1 MATEGGLQRAIG
13 GRMLVVFIVGD
24 ILGAGIYALVG
35 KLSGH
40 VGGAVWLP
48 LVIGFAV
55 AALTAGSYAE
65 LVGKYP
71 RAAGAALYTH
81 RAFGKPFFTFLVA
94 FAVLMSGVASA
105 SAAAIA
111 FGGQYLQQLVTAP
124 PMLAALG
131 FLAVITLINF
141 IGISH
146 SVRDRKS
153 VV

>member
-1 MATEGGLQRAIG
+1 MADGGLHRAIS

-35 KLSGH
+35 KLAGH

-48 LVIGFAV
+48 LAIGFVV

-81 RAFGKPFFTFLVA
+81 RAWRRPFVTFLVA
-94 FAVLMSGVASA
+94 FAVLMSRRSSA
-105 SAAAIA
+105 HRRWSRRSR
-111 FGGQYLQQLVTAP
+111 FSG
-124 PMLAALG
+124 
-131 FLAVITLINF
+131 
-141 IGISH
+141 
-146 SVRDRKS
+146 
-153 VV
+153 